1 MSNSSSPTFLIVFNL
16 SLLLLAAI
24 DASNQDLEA
33 IRTARSNVLR
43 ALEWAQSLHELHE
56 PSRESGNAAAL
67 SDCATLYADAEERL
81 ARLDISPAAGDKY
94 NHHDAVTWL
103 SAAMSSHRSCLDGL
117 HEKGLVSHAYASQN
131 LTLSLKQALA
141 RFSRKRNVKTTRNVV
156 HKKPSSSDGGG
167 LLDSWSSASSKA
179 NIVVAQDGSGNYKT
193 INEAVSALSRMGNGG
208 ERRVVVYVKAGVYN
222 ERVEIERGMKNVML
236 VGDGMDRTIITGNR
250 NVQDGS
256 TTFGSAT
263 FCVSGDGFWAR
274 DVTFEN
280 TAGPEKHQAVAV
292 AVASDHAVFYRCSMK
307 GYQDTLYVH
316 SLRQFYRDCHIYGT
330 IDFIFGNAA
339 AVLQNC
345 NIFVKKPMAHQSNL
359 ITAQGR
365 DDPNENTGISIL
377 NSRVIPTPELSGAGV
392 KSFLGRP
399 WRKYSRTVFI
409 KSDLDGLIDPK
420 GWMEWSGDF
429 ALSTLYYGEYMNSGA
444 GASTGKRVN
453 WPGLHLL
460 SQAEEASPFCV
471 RNFIQGDSWI
481 PESGVPFGSQL

>member
-1 MSNSSSPTFLIVFNL
+1 M
-16 SLLLLAAI
+16 
-24 DASNQDLEA
+24 
-33 IRTARSNVLR
+33 
-43 ALEWAQSLHELHE
+43 
-56 PSRESGNAAAL
+56 
-67 SDCATLYADAEERL
+67 
-81 ARLDISPAAGDKY
+81 
-94 NHHDAVTWL
+94 
-103 SAAMSSHRSCLDGL
+103 
-117 HEKGLVSHAYASQN
+117 
-131 LTLSLKQALA
+131 
-141 RFSRKRNVKTTRNVV
+141 
-156 HKKPSSSDGGG
+156 
-167 LLDSWSSASSKA
+167 LDSWSSASSKA

-193 INEAVSALSRMGNGG
+193 INEAVSALSTMGNGG

-263 FCVSGDGFWAR
+263 FRVSGDGFWAR

-345 NIFVKKPMAHQSNL
+345 NIFVKKPMDHQSNL

-460 SQAEEASPFCV
+460 RQAEEASPFCV